1 MRQTLASVVALSAAL
16 ACLPPHRQA
25 QAAPAGETLA
35 QRLPERTVLYAEVDV
50 GGAAESLMEYLR
62 FIAPRHAEGLEFNV
76 RELIK
81 CLREVAAQRDFA
93 PRVMD
98 GLADLR
104 LYAVMMAKDEPEV
117 KTHTFRTPKWDHEK
131 GERIEGEFEEH
142 TYTTRKEFALSLVA
156 ETPSEDVAA
165 DFVEQFRALQER
177 LADGAER
184 GRFVWRGVEV
194 DAGEMM
200 SNPSG
205 GSFLGRLDRYVVF
218 SNTNPVELWGALV
231 GGADPS
237 LADSV
242 VYGRLRQEGEGPAA
256 VVHLNL
262 AVLIEKFQESLLRN
276 LEEAEA
282 KHGPV
287 DPDTGPGAG
296 FDQGAFQVQMAQA
309 SLEAFLTFEKLLSL
323 DKLRAAGASV
333 GISAGERSA
342 ASVVTGTLH
351 MAEPISPVLELILD
365 SGRSLEAPEVGQR
378 DGILFMARLGLK
390 EIFAAVTEALPPE
403 QLQAVAVAG
412 GVLKAQVGHDI
423 SEILEVFAGDICL
436 YVDFVRKEVDRR
448 RWDPET
454 EEVVTER
461 VVEPAPAM
469 LFLVGVEDAEA
480 FSRMLSGIVS
490 RVSATPGASQV
501 LGKRTFLAS
510 DVYLLGPG
518 ASVEGAE
525 PDGMTSFAAAVVGRH
540 LAVGGWKDVT
550 DLVRRAGSGAGTD
563 DCVSGLLAE
572 RPGSNLF
579 MFVPDSFNTRFRELM
594 KAEGQDPFD
603 EIKKDLARLGRL
615 PVEDEEL
622 RERLRSSIERL
633 VEGLLAV
640 AEKGEAGSAGAHAHG
655 VRRDG
660 FYEIRVHSE
669 VRK

>member
-1 MRQTLASVVALSAAL
+1 MKSTLASMVALSATLVQVAS
-16 ACLPPHRQA
+16 AE
-25 QAAPAGETLA
+25 ETLA
-35 QRLPERTVLYAEVDV
+35 RRLPERTVLYAEVDV
-50 GGAAESLMEYLR
+50 GGAVESLMEYLR
-62 FIAPRHAEGLEFNV
+62 FVDPRHAEGLEFNA
-76 RELIK
+76 RELIE
-81 CLREVAAQRDFA
+81 CLKETAAQREFA

-117 KTHTFRTPKWDHEK
+117 KTHTYRTPKWDHEK

-156 ETPSEDVAA
+156 ETPSEEIAA
-165 DFVEQFRALQER
+165 DFLEQFRALQER

-184 GRFVWRGVEV
+184 GRFVWREVEV

-200 SNPSG
+200 TNPSMG
-205 GSFLGRLDRYVVF
+205 RFLGRLDRYVVF
-218 SNTNPVELWGALV
+218 SNTNPVELWAALV

-237 LADSV
+237 LADSA
-242 VYGRLRQEGEGPAA
+242 VYRRLRQEGEGPAA

-262 AVLIEKFQESLLRN
+262 AALIEKLQESLLRD

-287 DPDTGPGAG
+287 DADAGMGGG

-309 SLEAFLTFEKLLSL
+309 SLDAFLTFEKLLSL

-333 GISAGERSA
+333 SISAGERSA
-342 ASVVTGTLH
+342 TSVVTATLH
-351 MAEPISPVLELILD
+351 MADPISPVLDLILD
-365 SGRSLEAPEVGQR
+365 SGRPFEAPEVGER

-390 EIFAAVTEALPPE
+390 EIYAAATEALAPE
-403 QLQAVAVAG
+403 YMQAVAVAG
-412 GVLKAQVGHDI
+412 GFLKAQVGYDI
-423 SEILEVFAGDICL
+423 AEILEVFAGDVSL

-490 RVSATPGASQV
+490 RLSGAPGGNPF

-510 DVYLLGPG
+510 DVYLIGPG
-518 ASVEGAE
+518 AAEEGAE
-525 PDGMTSFAAAVVGRH
+525 PDGMSSFAAAVVGRH
-540 LAVGGWKDVT
+540 LAVGAWKDVT
-550 DLVRRAGSGAGTD
+550 DLVRRAGSGARAD
-563 DCVSGLLAE
+563 DRVSGLLAE
-572 RPGSNLF
+572 RPSANLF
-579 MFVPDSFNTRFRELM
+579 MFIPGSFNTRFRELM
-594 KAEGQDPFD
+594 KAEGEDPFD

-640 AEKGEAGSAGAHAHG
+640 AEKGEAGSAGAHG
-655 VRRDG
+655 WGERRDG